1 MRNLCEKSP
10 GSIIFS
16 KKWKHFSGWQRIILA
31 KQIKKYA
38 VGFIDDELVLWSMYL
53 LHNITYTILRQIN
66 TLLERTMSERRVQDY
81 IKKIDF
87 SDMKVLLVGVVL
99 LIIPLIVLYL
109 VTGSGRSRKMSVHRM
124 KTMVNR
130 KKIFNFA
137 QSGKKSGGL
146 SSQAGVKASKSWL
159 SQDPEKKVVRE
170 LEDAFKVV
178 QRSTRRERFPPG
190 TNKYKKQAYRA
201 EHHPLITEATGKL
214 EYGHLAEAEGL
225 FAQAFEQA
233 GNNVFQKVYALG
245 GLCEVYS
252 RQNNQQ
258 KYEQAFKLFTEWVA
272 KLPPEAGGGDL
283 SGAVRDAYMALK
295 ELKNSADPNKVGVEL
310 DKVDIIRAG
319 QLSKSKVSRGLSKSL
334 LVFPVK
340 YD

>member
-1 MRNLCEKSP
+1 
-10 GSIIFS
+10 
-16 KKWKHFSGWQRIILA
+16 
-31 KQIKKYA
+31 
-38 VGFIDDELVLWSMYL
+38 
-53 LHNITYTILRQIN
+53 
-66 TLLERTMSERRVQDY
+66 MSERRVQDY
-81 IKKIDF
+81 IKKVDF

-109 VTGSGRSRKMSVHRM
+109 VTGSGRSRKLSVNRM

-137 QSGKKSGGL
+137 QSGQKS
-146 SSQAGVKASKSWL
+146 SSLPAQASQKNSKSWL
-159 SQDPEKKVVRE
+159 AQDPEKKVVRE
-170 LEDAFKVV
+170 LEEAFKQV

-190 TNKYKKQAYRA
+190 ISRHKKQAYRA
-201 EHHPLITEATGKL
+201 ENHPLITEAAGKL
-214 EYGHLAEAEGL
+214 EYGHLAEAEEL
-225 FAQAFEQA
+225 FEQA
-233 GNNVFQKVYALG
+233 FDQAGDNVFQKVYALG

-258 KYEQAFKLFTEWVA
+258 KYEQAFKLFAEWVA

-310 DKVDIIRAG
+310 DKVGIIKDG
-319 QLSKSKVSRGLSKSL
+319 QLSKGNVSRGLSKSL
-334 LVFPVK
+334 VVFPAK